1 MEIKRRV
8 SLTRRTTLGMTQPSD
23 VQQTLT
29 RFEETRTSRN
39 SQDSSL
45 DDDGRKKF
53 MQNSPFEVCYR
64 VAEEVQYKSAEIF
77 AIS

>member
-29 RFEETRTSRN
+29 RSEETRTSRN
-39 SQDSSL
+39 SQDGSL
-45 DDDGRKKF
+45 DDDGRKKLRH
-53 MQNSPFEVCYR
+53 NSPFEG
-64 VAEEVQYKSAEIF
+64 
-77 AIS
+77 